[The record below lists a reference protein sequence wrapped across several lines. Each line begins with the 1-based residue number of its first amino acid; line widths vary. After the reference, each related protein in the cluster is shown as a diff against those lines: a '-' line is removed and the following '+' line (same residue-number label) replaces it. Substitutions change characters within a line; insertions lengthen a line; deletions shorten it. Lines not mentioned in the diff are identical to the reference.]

1 MPIYPRMAASPGVAS
16 AATPDARLDPSGRQ
30 IQELGQQG
38 ERTAAI
44 LTEVKQKRDEF
55 KDETDAQQRYQMAML
70 DLEGVNEELQKPAN
84 AEDAKAFYDKEVA
97 DRRPTWF
104 EGLSPRA
111 QLKLEQKLFPRT
123 LEYKINAG
131 RIENRALGDKY
142 EAVGVDA
149 KNRFIDAFARG
160 SVTSFNADGS
170 IVAGSD
176 VDGKQTREYMEY
188 ADYIDKG
195 VALGYKKPQ
204 EGEKEKEAAIATA
217 AFYRA
222 NKLTQSDTEADLDQ
236 YLKNYKAESAAPGST
251 FLRNIDAGK
260 RDDLAHRAAT
270 RKIEL
275 REKAEVEAT
284 KELKKQEN
292 TFVSAVVQ
300 SFADPDP
307 TKRMSDDKIE
317 AGLNRFATI
326 MPRETVDAIM
336 KLKTEAFREGGTTN
350 WGVYHSLKIDI
361 LKQETPVTVGQIM
374 RNVPD
379 RLSAKNAEE
388 LIKLN
393 DTSSAENAVEKTS
406 YFKEGLKHITVLLG
420 GTPIP
425 GMEWMMKPG
434 DQKRLSDG
442 IFLFSQYA
450 RKVYASG
457 DGVALAKL
465 PEYARTLAT
474 NLKGAEA
481 ASGGGAQQP
490 GDVPQSPSKPPKT
503 GAKPAFD
510 Q

>member
-1 MPIYPRMAASPGVAS
+1 MPIYPRTAASPGVPTAS
-16 AATPDARLDPSGRQ
+16 TPDARLDPRPQQ
-30 IQELGQQG
+30 IQQLGQQG
-38 ERTAAI
+38 ERTSAI

-55 KDETDAQQRYQMAML
+55 KDETDANQRYMAAML

-97 DRRPTWF
+97 DRRPKWF
-104 EGLSPRA
+104 EGLSPKA

-142 EAVGVDA
+142 EAVGVDM
-149 KNRFIDAFARG
+149 KNRFVDSFARG

-170 IVAGSD
+170 VVAGSD
-176 VDGKQTREYMEY
+176 VDGKQTREYLEY

-195 VALGYKKPQ
+195 VALGYRKPQ
-204 EGEKEKEAAIATA
+204 DGEKEKEGALATA

-236 YLKNYKAESAAPGST
+236 YLKNYRAEQATPGST

-260 RDDLAHRAAT
+260 RDDLAHRAST

-292 TFVSAVVQ
+292 AFVGQVVR
-300 SFADPDP
+300 SFASADPKD
-307 TKRMSDDKIE
+307 RLSDEVIK
-317 AGLNRFATI
+317 AGLDRFSTI
-326 MPRETVDAIM
+326 MPRETVDAIT
-336 KLKTEAFREGGTTN
+336 KLQTEPYREGGTTN
-350 WGVYHSLKIDI
+350 WDTYHRLKIDI
-361 LKQETPVTVGQIM
+361 LSQERPLTNSQIL

-379 RLSAKNAEE
+379 KLSAKHAEE

-393 DTSSAENAVEKTS
+393 ETSSAENAVEKTS
-406 YFKEGLKHITVLLG
+406 YFKEGLKHLNILLG

-434 DQKRLSDG
+434 DQRRLSDG
-442 IFLFSQYA
+442 IFQFSQYA

-465 PEYARTLAT
+465 PEYGRSLAMS
-474 NLKGAEA
+474 LKGADA
-481 ASGGGAQQP
+481 AGEGGAAQP
-490 GDVPQSPSKPPKT
+490 GDVPTSPKKQERT
-503 GAKPAFD
+503 GAQPAFNR
-510 Q
+510 